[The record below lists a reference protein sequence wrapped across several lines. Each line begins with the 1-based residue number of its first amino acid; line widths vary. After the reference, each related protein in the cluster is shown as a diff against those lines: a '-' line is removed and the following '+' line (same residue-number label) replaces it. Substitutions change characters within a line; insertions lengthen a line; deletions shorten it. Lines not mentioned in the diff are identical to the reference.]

1 MLLDERKSCDTGFF
15 AVAYTHVCLLAGS
28 FETRGD
34 YLYTY
39 LGTAGITETTCKQFA
54 ELLDEAATTL
64 LAKQVGAEIRPEW
77 AGNIAQ

>member
-1 MLLDERKSCDTGFF
+1 MLNLASCVPLLT
-15 AVAYTHVCLLAGS
+15 CLRAGT

-54 ELLDEAATTL
+54 DLLDEAATTL
-64 LAKQVGAEIRPEW
+64 LAKQVGVPILAVPSTCLML
-77 AGNIAQ
+77 